1 MKAKYLYYYV
11 EMIINLSQNMSEIK
25 DISIEDKIEAFKQF
39 SQFMQIDYESLLPLV
54 PVAILCEFSKGDTI
68 FRENDTPKFLY
79 IVHKGR
85 VKCFKQSG
93 AGKHFVAYVANI
105 GGSLNGIAVFSGLPH
120 FLSAQAIEDVTL
132 LRIKREDYV
141 PVVSKNK
148 KSLAAIIMNMEQAL
162 RSSYDRIMDAVGER
176 ASQRVCNVLYMLR
189 GKFGTVL
196 QFSGEEIGELS
207 GMTTETTI
215 RILSKLKQLKV
226 IDTSR
231 REIRILDDFELKN
244 MSHFPEHSPGRA

>member
-1 MKAKYLYYYV
+1 
-11 EMIINLSQNMSEIK
+11 
-25 DISIEDKIEAFKQF
+25 
-39 SQFMQIDYESLLPLV
+39 MQIDYESLLTLV
-54 PVAILCEFSKGDTI
+54 PVATTCKFSKGTI
-68 FRENDTPKFLY
+68 IFQERDAPNFLY
-79 IVHKGR
+79 IVQKGR

-93 AGKHFVAYVANI
+93 TGKHFVAYVANI

-132 LRIKREDYV
+132 LRVKREDYV
-141 PVVSKNK
+141 PVVSKDQKN
-148 KSLAAIIMNMEQAL
+148 LTAIIMNMEQAL
-162 RSSYDRIMDAVGER
+162 RSSYDRMMDAVGES

-207 GMTTETTI
+207 GITTETTI

-226 IDTSR
+226 INSSR
-231 REIRILDDFELKN
+231 REIRILDDLELKN
-244 MSHFPEHSPGRA
+244 MSNFPEHSPGRA

>member
-1 MKAKYLYYYV
+1 MLV
-11 EMIINLSQNMSEIK
+11 IK
-25 DISIEDKIEAFKQF
+25 DAPAEEKIEALKQF
-39 SQFMQIDYESLLPLV
+39 SQFMQIDYESLLTLV
-54 PVAILCEFSKGDTI
+54 PVATTCKFSKGTI
-68 FRENDTPKFLY
+68 IFQERDAPNYLY
-79 IVHKGR
+79 IVQKGR

-93 AGKHFVAYVANI
+93 TGKHFVAYVANI

-132 LRIKREDYV
+132 LRVKREDYILV
-141 PVVSKNK
+141 ADKDQKN
-148 KSLAAIIMNMEQAL
+148 LTAIILNMEQAL
-162 RSSYDRIMDAVGER
+162 RSSYDRMMDAVGES

-207 GMTTETTI
+207 GITTETTI

-226 IDTSR
+226 ISSSR
-231 REIRILDDFELKN
+231 REICILDDLELKN
-244 MSHFPEHSPGRA
+244 MSNFPEHSPGRA